1 MGRRSTKENKTVY
14 QLAREHA
21 GLTRE
26 EAAETIQFISS
37 DRIEKIESE
46 KSAPRP
52 DEILA
57 MASHYK
63 EAMLP
68 NYYCTHEC
76 PIGEKFLRE
85 VTPKDLPSITLELLS
100 SLHAVEQKKDLL
112 IDVAADGHITQDE
125 MHDFSAIRNDLARI
139 SLAIDTLR
147 YWIEDQMLN
156 NTYPEA
162 DETN

>member
-1 MGRRSTKENKTVY
+1 MGRRSTKENKAVY
-14 QLAREHA
+14 QIAREQA

-26 EAAETIQFISS
+26 ESAEIMQFISS
-37 DRIEKIESE
+37 DRIEKIENE
-46 KSAPRP
+46 KSEPRP
-52 DEILA
+52 EEILA
-57 MASHYK
+57 MASCYK

-147 YWIEDQMLN
+147 YWIEDQMLKN
-156 NTYPEA
+156 EYPE
-162 DETN
+162 ENPI